1 MNNTNLQIYGFL
13 GLLGVLGPILFPAY
27 TLSIAFLWVMVVMA
41 TTWDALG
48 GQMGYNSL
56 GNITFFGVGMYVSA
70 IVQVAMFYEGGVAEY
85 TSAMGLIKPEF
96 TNVQYFLGLF
106 LGILAAGFVALLMSF
121 VFSSFMFGLRDPISR
136 SVHLA
141 LP

>member
-48 GQMGYNSL
+48 GQ
-56 GNITFFGVGMYVSA
+56 
-70 IVQVAMFYEGGVAEY
+70 AEFE
-85 TSAMGLIKPEF
+85 K
-96 TNVQYFLGLF
+96 
-106 LGILAAGFVALLMSF
+106 
-121 VFSSFMFGLRDPISR
+121 
-136 SVHLA
+136 
-141 LP
+141 